1 MSDGPT
7 ILIVSPSAE
16 RRERAEAALAGSAE
30 VIRADSLATA
40 LEEISV
46 GRMGIAVIDGDLPE
60 NGAADL
66 LSALGSPGRAI
77 LWTAELRPDL
87 VDYGAFVQLPHDV
100 DDRSLADAALWLL
113 EVARSAE
120 RARDGADREGE
131 LDRILDVVSRARH
144 DMNNPLTA
152 ILAEVQLLLM
162 DADQLSEE
170 HRRSLRT
177 VEEQTQRLREMV
189 KTLQALKRT

>member
-7 ILIVSPSAE
+7 ILVVSPSEE
-16 RRERAEAALAGSAE
+16 RLARAEAALKGSAV
-30 VIRADSLATA
+30 VIRADTLGAA
-40 LEEISV
+40 LEEVSV
-46 GRMGIAVIDGDLPE
+46 SRIGIAIIDGDLPGS
-60 NGAADL
+60 GAVDL
-66 LSALGSPGRAI
+66 LSALGAPGRAI
-77 LWTAELRPDL
+77 FWAARPRADL
-87 VDYGAFVQLPHDV
+87 VDHGAFVQLLHDV
-100 DDRSLADAALWLL
+100 DDRSLAEVALWLC
-113 EVARSAE
+113 EVKRSMELASGGA
-120 RARDGADREGE
+120 ARDDE
-131 LDRILDVVSRARH
+131 LDRVLSVVSRARH

-170 HRRSLRT
+170 HRRSLQT